1 VKKSSSLPAE
11 GRVRLF
17 VALVGTGAAGAAL
30 AGWRPQAERAV
41 AQAWPPFVLVAGLL
55 AIGALAHAAGLFEA
69 AGLALARRRWSG
81 LALLGAILGVVAAV
95 TVVLNLDT
103 AAAFLTPVA
112 VLAARRR
119 ALPEGAFLY
128 GTLFMT
134 NAASLLLPGSNL
146 TNLLVLANHPV
157 SGASFALQ
165 MLPAWIAAV
174 AVTAGF
180 VTLRHRRDLRCP
192 APNELGPAASPLS
205 WSVVGLVAVAGA
217 LVVALESPAV
227 PVFVV
232 AAVGAA
238 VAVGRGHLPAR
249 RILDAVDPAVL
260 VGLFGLAVGLGTLAR
275 AWPSPSRLLTSAGP
289 AATAGLAAL
298 ASVAVNNLPA
308 AVVFTAHPVAHPRAL
323 LLGLN
328 LGPNLAITGS
338 LSAFVWLKA
347 ARAVGAQPD
356 WRQITRYGVVLVP
369 VSMAA
374 AGAFLYL
381 APGGS

>member
-1 VKKSSSLPAE
+1 MKKSSSPPAE
-11 GRVRLF
+11 GRVRLV
-17 VALVGTGAAGAAL
+17 VAALGTGAAAVAL
-30 AGWRPQAERAV
+30 SGWRPQAERAV

-55 AIGALAHAAGLFEA
+55 AIGAVAHAAGLFDA
-69 AGLALARRRWSG
+69 AGLALARRRWPG
-81 LALLGAILGVVAAV
+81 LALLWATLGLVAAV

-146 TNLLVLANHPV
+146 TNLLVLADHPV
-157 SGASFALQ
+157 SGASFAAQ
-165 MLPAWIAAV
+165 MFPAWIAAV

-180 VTLRHRRDLRCP
+180 VTLHHWRELRHP
-192 APNELGPAASPLS
+192 ASNELGPPARPLS
-205 WSVVGLVAVAGA
+205 WSAIGLVALAGI

-227 PVFVV
+227 AVFAV
-232 AAVGAA
+232 AAAGAA
-238 VAVGRGHLPAR
+238 VAVVRGHLPVR

-275 AWPSPSRLLTSAGP
+275 VWASPSRLLASSGP

-298 ASVAVNNLPA
+298 ASVVVNNLPA

-347 ARAVGAQPD
+347 ARAVGAEPD
-356 WRQITRYGVVLVP
+356 WRRITRYGVVLVP
-369 VSMAA
+369 LSLAA
-374 AGAFLYL
+374 AGAVTYL
-381 APGGS
+381 APTGR